1 MPPAKKKQQVAK
13 SASTS
18 SRGTTPKLYR
28 SMGQIR
34 RAFYPQGEKG
44 AERQISGKHTHM
56 VGFPIEDTSPE
67 DRGRLQA

>member
-1 MPPAKKKQQVAK
+1 MSPAKKKQQVAK

-18 SRGTTPKLYR
+18 LRGTTPKLYR

-34 RAFYPQGEKG
+34 RAFYPQVEEGT
-44 AERQISGKHTHM
+44 ERESSGKHTHM
-56 VGFPIEDTSPE
+56 VGFPVEDTSPE